1 MNLYDIP
8 PRQTQ
13 SYLTELLKSRNIW
26 PKNKMG
32 QNFLIDL
39 NLMDLVVNSANL
51 QPSDAV
57 LEVGSGTGSL
67 SNRLVEA
74 AGFVLSV
81 ELDPAFQ
88 KLTEETVIERDRF
101 FLHRGDILKGKNQI
115 QPQVTEKLAE
125 ITSMPGI
132 SGYKLVANLP
142 YAVAT
147 PVMSNLL
154 ISRIPPT
161 KIVAMVQLEIAEKI
175 ISKPTSKDF
184 GALPILFQSLA
195 KVEIVR
201 RISPAAFWPRPKV
214 DSAIIKI
221 DPSPLLRSKLVFEG
235 VKPEDGPL
243 CFRNFLRGLYVHRR
257 KNLRGALLSMPNNKL
272 SKAEIDA
279 KLVILDIKG
288 EVRAETLSPLDH
300 FRLCS
305 QFGAGVFVSGET
317 DETAD

>member
-13 SYLTELLKSRNIW
+13 SYLMDLLKSRNIW

-39 NLMDLVVNSANL
+39 NLMDLLVNTACL
-51 QPSDAV
+51 QSSDAV

-67 SNRLVEA
+67 TNRLLEV

-88 KLTEETVIERDRF
+88 KLTEETVIERNRF
-101 FLHRGDILKGKNQI
+101 LLHRGDILKGKNQI
-115 QPQVTEKLAE
+115 QPEVIAKLNE
-125 ITSMPGI
+125 ITSKPGI
-132 SGYKLVANLP
+132 SGYKLIANLP

-154 ISRIPPT
+154 ISNQPPNM
-161 KIVAMVQLEIAEKI
+161 IVAMVQFEIAEKI
-175 ISKPTSKDF
+175 ISNSNSKEF

-201 RISPAAFWPRPKV
+201 KIPPSAFWPRPKV

-221 DPSPLLRSKLVFEG
+221 EPSDELRRNLVFEG
-235 VKPEDGPL
+235 VSPGDSPR

-257 KNLRGALLSMPNNKL
+257 KNLRGAILSIPDNKL
-272 SKAEIDA
+272 SKIQIDE
-279 KLVILDIKG
+279 KLEKLNIKG
-288 EVRAETLSPLDH
+288 DLRAETLSVSDH
-300 FRLCS
+300 ISLCK
-305 QFGAGVFVSGET
+305 QFGASLFASEQVM
-317 DETAD
+317 DD

>member
-67 SNRLVEA
+67 SNRLVES

-101 FLHRGDILKGKNQI
+101 FLHRGISLKARI
-115 QPQVTEKLAE
+115 RFSRKLPK
-125 ITSMPGI
+125 SLQKSLQG
-132 SGYKLVANLP
+132 LVLL
-142 YAVAT
+142 AT
-147 PVMSNLL
+147 NWLL
-154 ISRIPPT
+154 ISLMR
-161 KIVAMVQLEIAEKI
+161 
-175 ISKPTSKDF
+175 
-184 GALPILFQSLA
+184 
-195 KVEIVR
+195 
-201 RISPAAFWPRPKV
+201 W
-214 DSAIIKI
+214 
-221 DPSPLLRSKLVFEG
+221 LLL
-235 VKPEDGPL
+235 
-243 CFRNFLRGLYVHRR
+243 
-257 KNLRGALLSMPNNKL
+257 
-272 SKAEIDA
+272 
-279 KLVILDIKG
+279 
-288 EVRAETLSPLDH
+288 
-300 FRLCS
+300 
-305 QFGAGVFVSGET
+305 
-317 DETAD
+317 